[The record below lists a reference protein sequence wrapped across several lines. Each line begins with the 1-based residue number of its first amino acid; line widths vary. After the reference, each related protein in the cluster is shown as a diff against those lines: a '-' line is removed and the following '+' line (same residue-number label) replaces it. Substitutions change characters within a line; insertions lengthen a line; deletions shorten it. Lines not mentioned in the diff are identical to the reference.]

1 MEAPGRQKKKS
12 LVEKSIVIPSIV
24 IIAIFSA
31 LFAVYTSESKE
42 LLDSIFNTLV
52 DSFKW
57 GYLGYALLIVIA
69 AVYFSFSKYGKVVL
83 GDPAKKPRYNLFEYA
98 SILVAMGLGSTI
110 MRTGLTQWSEVAND
124 PPFGL
129 EAGSMEAILAGNS
142 YSMFLWTFQTF
153 AVFVMV
159 APAMG
164 YLLYVRKKPRMRISE
179 ACRVIFG
186 NKFTDGIGGVILDIL
201 FLVSILAG
209 AAVTLGLGT
218 PIVTYNLAEILNIE
232 VTFPFTVIV
241 TLVWVLGFS
250 ISAYVGIDKGIKR
263 LSTLN
268 MYLAGAFALLILAI
282 GPGIFIM
289 NFFSDSVRYLITNYM
304 NFSLYTNSLDM
315 EGGTHIESHT
325 VFWFAYNATWAML
338 HGVFAAIVSKGRTI
352 KEMILTYLLAPTLLS
367 WIATGVLGGL
377 SVHRQ
382 VTDAVPVL
390 DIVQNQGLEQSIPAI
405 LSSLPLP
412 ALTIILFTI
421 IATVFLITTL
431 DSTTYTVATYMSN
444 QDMTKSAPY
453 KSLRIL
459 VAVLITVLALTL
471 MSVGGLSPLE
481 VLSGLMGIPIIIIQV
496 LTVYAAKKMMD
507 EDRAWVKNVRK
518 ARYSA
523 EKQTD

>member
-1 MEAPGRQKKKS
+1 MDVPKRQKKKS
-12 LVEKSIVIPSIV
+12 FVEKKIVIPSIV
-24 IIAIFSA
+24 IIAIISA
-31 LFAVYTSESKE
+31 LFAMYTSESME
-42 LLDSIFNTLV
+42 LLDNIFNTLV
-52 DSFKW
+52 DTFKW
-57 GYLGYALLIVIA
+57 GYLWYAFLIVIA
-69 AVYFSFSKYGKVVL
+69 ALFFSFSKYGNVVL
-83 GDPAKKPRYNLFEYA
+83 GDPAQKPRYNLFEYA
-98 SILVAMGLGSTI
+98 SILVAMGLGSTV

-129 EAGSMEAILAGNS
+129 DAGSMEAILAGNS

-186 NKFTDGIGGVILDIL
+186 DKFTDGIGGIVLDVL

-218 PIVTYNLAEILNIE
+218 PIVTYNLAELLNIE
-232 VTFPFTVIV
+232 VTFPFTLIV

-250 ISAYVGIDKGIKR
+250 ISAYAGIDKGIKR
-263 LSTLN
+263 LSTWN
-268 MYLAGAFALLILAI
+268 MYLAGAFAVLIIVI

-289 NFFSDSVRYLITNYM
+289 NFFSDSLRYLISNYM
-304 NFSLYTNSLDM
+304 NFSLYTNSLDL

-352 KEMILTYLLAPTLLS
+352 KEMILTYLMAPMLLS
-367 WIATGVLGGL
+367 WLATGVLGGL

-382 VTDAVPVL
+382 VTDILPVL
-390 DIVQNQGLEQSIPAI
+390 DIVQNQGIEASIPAV
-405 LSSLPLP
+405 LNSLPISAIVL
-412 ALTIILFTI
+412 ILFTV
-421 IATVFLITTL
+421 IATIFLITTL

-444 QDMTKSAPY
+444 QDMSKSTPY

-481 VLSGLMGIPIIIIQV
+481 VLSGLMGIPIIIIQI
-496 LTVYAAKKMMD
+496 LTVFAAKKMMD

-518 ARYSA
+518 ARYSTTPQ
-523 EKQTD
+523 KD